1 MFEAFGNFLDKFKFD
16 DEKRLEASHSNQI
29 ATETDDGAIQV
40 DMDSITQ
47 FAMNLDWTFS
57 SQAELIETY
66 REVAN
71 YSTVDFAVEDIIGEM
86 VSFDEDQDPIEL
98 DLTGIEDDDMS
109 DAIRDKYYESFEK
122 VCQILDIKQTIN
134 RRAKQFYIDGRL
146 AYQKVI
152 DKNNPKRGLLNA
164 IELDSRYVTKYR
176 GVKYD
181 DKDKTITGV
190 EEYYLYDESV
200 GRRKKNKDTTRNSQF
215 KEALQLNPKSI
226 VYVTSGLT
234 DPKTGYAISWLHKA
248 VKPANQL
255 RMMEN
260 ALVIYRITRAPERR
274 IFYVDTGNL
283 PKSKAEQY
291 LRNLKNSY
299 RNRMSYDPES
309 GHFQDQRHLQTMQ
322 EDYWLPRTAKGGTEV
337 STLAGGQNLDQIEDV
352 IYFKKEL
359 YRSLNIPIS
368 RLESESMMPL
378 GRTAEISRDEL
389 KFSKFVSKI
398 RKRFNM
404 LFLDLLKTDLIL
416 TNVVTAKEWEAVEQ
430 KIRFKY
436 ALDMYLEE
444 MKQSEMLRD
453 RLELAKDYEQYIGKY
468 VSHDTVRKQILK
480 QSEQDVEYE
489 DKKIAEE
496 MNNKQFSPEEDEST
510 GDFGGRR

>member
-1 MFEAFGNFLDKFKFD
+1 MFEAFGNFLDKFKFE
-16 DEKRLEASHSNQI
+16 DEKSNKTIQSNQI
-29 ATETDDGAIQV
+29 ATEKDDGAIQLDV
-40 DMDSITQ
+40 DSINQ
-47 FAMNLDWTFS
+47 FAMNLDFTVS

-71 YSTVDFAVEDIIGEM
+71 YSNVDFAVEDIIGEM
-86 VSFDEDQDPIEL
+86 ISFDEDEDPIKL
-98 DLTGIEDDDMS
+98 DLSSIEDEQLS
-109 DAIRDKYYESFEK
+109 ETIKDKCYESFEK
-122 VCQILDIKQTIN
+122 ISRILDLKQTIH
-134 RRAKQFYIDGRL
+134 RRAKSFYVDGRL

-152 DKNNPKRGLLNA
+152 DKNNTKAGLLDA
-164 IELDSRYVTKYR
+164 IELDARFVSKYR
-176 GVKYD
+176 AVKYSED
-181 DKDKTITGV
+181 DKTITGM
-190 EEYYLYDESV
+190 EEYYIYDESA
-200 GRRKKNKDTTRNSQF
+200 GSRKTK
-215 KEALQLNPKSI
+215 KETERSTKQKTALQLNPKSI
-226 VYVTSGLT
+226 VYVTSGKT

-291 LRNLKNSY
+291 LRSLKNNY
-299 RNRMSYDPES
+299 RNRMSFDPET
-309 GHFQDQRHLQTMQ
+309 GNFQDQRHYQTMQ
-322 EDYWLPRTAKGGTEV
+322 EDYWLPRTARGGTEV

-352 IYFKKEL
+352 NYFKREL

-368 RLESESMMPL
+368 RLESQSMMPL

-389 KFSKFVSKI
+389 KFSKFVSGV

-416 TNVVTAKEWEAVEQ
+416 TNVLTAKEWDLVEQ

-444 MKQSEMLRD
+444 MKQSEMMRD
-453 RLELAKDYEQYIGKY
+453 RLDLLREYEPHIGKY
-468 VSHDTVRKQILK
+468 VSNDTMRKQVLK
-480 QSEQDVEYE
+480 QTEEEIEYE
-489 DKKIAEE
+489 DKLMDKE
-496 MNNKQFSPEEDEST
+496 KSDPRYSPPEGDEP
-510 GDFGGRR
+510 GGFGGR